1 MSNNYYHSSPAS
13 ESGGN
18 VEGSP
23 SPLIQE
29 DCSDLTLIVEDQR
42 FPVHRVILAARSIYF
57 HAMLFCGMR
66 ETNEN
71 EITLVDTPADA
82 FKALLKY
89 IYTGKLQLKSL
100 KLDLVLDMLGLVHK
114 YGFSDLEETIPEFLK
129 HYSIECLMTTCLD
142 FIDNCATELLGTQA
156 FIDLPA
162 QALVKI
168 LSRNSFCAPEIEI
181 FNAVKQWI
189 ETHPDEEPEFSSILA
204 QIRLPLI
211 KVNDLFE
218 HVRESSLISP
228 DQILDAIK
236 DQNTLSSSQLKY
248 RGFLFPGINIA
259 TVSFGAKVIS
269 GDFRT
274 ALLSNPSNYDEGV
287 PTDRTFSKHLIN
299 PRDPGITIELG
310 RPFII
315 NCIKFQLMDRDQRAF
330 SYYIEVSIDKND
342 WVRVID
348 HTLYLCRSKQ
358 NLFFESRVV
367 KFIRIVGTL
376 SSVNNT
382 FQLCNFEALCTTEQF
397 EIDTKTT
404 LQIPRFNIA
413 TISNNAIV
421 TEGVSRSRN
430 ALLNGDTTNYDWD
443 NGYTC
448 HQLGSGA
455 LVVQLPQPY
464 LIETMRFLLWD
475 CDDRCYSFYV
485 EVSIDQI
492 KWTKVVEFN
501 ECKSWQIAQFE
512 RISVVFVRIVGTY
525 NSANEVF
532 HCVHFE
538 CPAMDINEDTF
549 LLIDALSKE
558 RDVIIPL
565 NPLICLEIGCG
576 SGIVTCFLQKLLK
589 NNLLT
594 RVICT
599 DLNLS
604 ALKCTENTAKLNSIG
619 LEFLEFVQCDAIGP
633 LLPRLY
639 NSLDLLLLNPPY
651 VLTEENPENEKDICF
666 AGGPE
671 GRNLLN
677 KLLPFISKLLSPNGI
692 FYLVAIK
699 ENNIADLIS
708 EKNREKFGLNGV
720 IILERQCKNEYLYV
734 LKFTRFDKENESNL
748 KSSSIQKSCIKEI
761 QINTPKT
768 GTITSTKITLHLK
781 PVGNAPQ
788 LRKEFTKYKV
798 DPNWTIFNLQ
808 QTLKK
813 LLGVKTDPIY
823 LFIKEAFAPSPEST
837 ISSLYQCFGTDGGI
851 LYIHYGLTPA
861 WG

>member
-1 MSNNYYHSSPAS
+1 
-13 ESGGN
+13 
-18 VEGSP
+18 
-23 SPLIQE
+23 
-29 DCSDLTLIVEDQR
+29 
-42 FPVHRVILAARSIYF
+42 
-57 HAMLFCGMR
+57 
-66 ETNEN
+66 
-71 EITLVDTPADA
+71 
-82 FKALLKY
+82 
-89 IYTGKLQLKSL
+89 
-100 KLDLVLDMLGLVHK
+100 
-114 YGFSDLEETIPEFLK
+114 
-129 HYSIECLMTTCLD
+129 MTTCLD
-142 FIDNCATELLGTQA
+142 FIDNCATELLGTQE
-156 FIDLPA
+156 
-162 QALVKI
+162 
-168 LSRNSFCAPEIEI
+168 S
-181 FNAVKQWI
+181 
-189 ETHPDEEPEFSSILA
+189 EFPSILA

-299 PRDPGITIELG
+299 PRDPGIT
-310 RPFII
+310 
-315 NCIKFQLMDRDQRAF
+315 
-330 SYYIEVSIDKND
+330 VSIDKND

-382 FQLCNFEALCTTEQF
+382 FQLCNFEALCSTEQF

-404 LQIPRFNIA
+404 LQIPRSNVA

-464 LIETMRFLLWD
+464 LIETMR
-475 CDDRCYSFYV
+475 CYSFYV
-485 EVSIDQI
+485 EVSVDQI

-501 ECKSWQIAQFE
+501 ECRSWQIAQFE
-512 RISVVFVRIVGTY
+512 RTSVVFVRIVGTY

-538 CPAMDINEDTF
+538 CPAMDINEAIEEERMKKVQNVKASVTDYCSRASTSNISNERSNLINKQENGQCNNF
-549 LLIDALSKE
+549 LGITENDNILEVEENDKE
-558 RDVIIPL
+558 EIIKE
-565 NPLICLEIGCG
+565 NDEDDEQEEQND
-576 SGIVTCFLQKLLK
+576 GIEN
-589 NNLLT
+589 NNLTKSVNLFGNWL
-594 RVICT
+594 RFWNCDLVICT

-604 ALKCTENTAKLNSIG
+604 ALKCTESTAKLNSIG
-619 LEFLEFVQCDAIGP
+619 LEFLECVQCDAIGP

-677 KLLPFISKLLSPNGI
+677 KLLPFISKLLSPNGV

-708 EKNREKFGLNGV
+708 TKN
-720 IILERQCKNEYLYV
+720 
-734 LKFTRFDKENESNL
+734 SNL
-748 KSSSIQKSCIKEI
+748 KSSIQKSCIKEI

-768 GTITSTKITLHLK
+768 GTITSNKITLHLK

-837 ISSLYQCFGTDGGI
+837 INSLYQCFGTDGGI

>member
-18 VEGSP
+18 VEGSS
-23 SPLIQE
+23 SPLIQEVSNSITSLNNRAAIYNQFGEIQHTPQLVEQISSLYLNE
-29 DCSDLTLIVEDQR
+29 DCSDLTLIVEDQH
-42 FPVHRVILAARSIYF
+42 FPVHRVILAARSTYF

-71 EITLVDTPADA
+71 EITLVDTPAEA

-100 KLDLVLDMLGLVHK
+100 KLDLVLDMLGLAHK

-129 HYSIECLMTTCLD
+129 STLKNKNVCAIFTVAQHYSIECLMTTCLD
-142 FIDNCATELLGTQA
+142 FIDNCAAELLRTQA

-181 FNAVKQWI
+181 FNAVKHWI
-189 ETHPDEEPEFSSILA
+189 ETHPDEESEFPSILA

-218 HVRESSLISP
+218 HVRESTLISP

-259 TVSFGAKVIS
+259 TLAFGAKVIS

-274 ALLSNPSNYDEGV
+274 ALLTNPSNYDEGV

-397 EIDTKTT
+397 EIDAKTT

-413 TISNNAIV
+413 TILNNAIV

-455 LVVQLPQPY
+455 LVIQLPQPY

-485 EVSIDQI
+485 EVSVDQI

-512 RISVVFVRIVGTY
+512 RTPVVFIRIVGTY

-538 CPAMDINEDTF
+538 CPAMDINEAVEEERKKKVQNVKASVTDYSFQASTSNISNDRIN
-549 LLIDALSKE
+549 LKE
-558 RDVIIPL
+558 NV
-565 NPLICLEIGCG
+565 
-576 SGIVTCFLQKLLK
+576 Q
-589 NNLLT
+589 NNNVLD
-594 RVICT
+594 I
-599 DLNLS
+599 
-604 ALKCTENTAKLNSIG
+604 TENDNT
-619 LEFLEFVQCDAIGP
+619 F
-633 LLPRLY
+633 
-639 NSLDLLLLNPPY
+639 
-651 VLTEENPENEKDICF
+651 EENDREEIIREEEEEEIEEQNYEK
-666 AGGPE
+666 
-671 GRNLLN
+671 
-677 KLLPFISKLLSPNGI
+677 
-692 FYLVAIK
+692 
-699 ENNIADLIS
+699 
-708 EKNREKFGLNGV
+708 
-720 IILERQCKNEYLYV
+720 
-734 LKFTRFDKENESNL
+734 ES
-748 KSSSIQKSCIKEI
+748 I
-761 QINTPKT
+761 
-768 GTITSTKITLHLK
+768 
-781 PVGNAPQ
+781 
-788 LRKEFTKYKV
+788 
-798 DPNWTIFNLQ
+798 
-808 QTLKK
+808 
-813 LLGVKTDPIY
+813 
-823 LFIKEAFAPSPEST
+823 ES
-837 ISSLYQCFGTDGGI
+837 DDN
-851 LYIHYGLTPA
+851 
-861 WG
+861 

>member
-29 DCSDLTLIVEDQR
+29 VSNSIASLNSRATIYNQFGEIQHTSQLVEQISSLYLNEDCSDLTLIVEDQR
-42 FPVHRVILAARSIYF
+42 FPVHRVILAARSTYF

-129 HYSIECLMTTCLD
+129 STLKNKNVCAIFTVAQHYSIECLMTTCLD

-512 RISVVFVRIVGTY
+512 RISVVFVKIVGTY

-538 CPAMDINEDTF
+538 CPAMDINE
-549 LLIDALSKE
+549 AVEEE
-558 RDVIIPL
+558 RMKKVQNVKASVTDYCSRASTSNISNDRSNL
-565 NPLICLEIGCG
+565 NNKQENGQCNNFLEI
-576 SGIVTCFLQKLLK
+576 
-589 NNLLT
+589 
-594 RVICT
+594 
-599 DLNLS
+599 
-604 ALKCTENTAKLNSIG
+604 TENDNTF
-619 LEFLEFVQCDAIGP
+619 EV
-633 LLPRLY
+633 
-639 NSLDLLLLNPPY
+639 
-651 VLTEENPENEKDICF
+651 EENDKEEI
-666 AGGPE
+666 
-671 GRNLLN
+671 
-677 KLLPFISKLLSPNGI
+677 
-692 FYLVAIK
+692 IK
-699 ENNIADLIS
+699 ENVEDDEQEEQNDGI
-708 EKNREKFGLNGV
+708 
-720 IILERQCKNEYLYV
+720 
-734 LKFTRFDKENESNL
+734 ES
-748 KSSSIQKSCIKEI
+748 IE
-761 QINTPKT
+761 
-768 GTITSTKITLHLK
+768 
-781 PVGNAPQ
+781 
-788 LRKEFTKYKV
+788 E
-798 DPNWTIFNLQ
+798 
-808 QTLKK
+808 
-813 LLGVKTDPIY
+813 LLSDN
-823 LFIKEAFAPSPEST
+823 
-837 ISSLYQCFGTDGGI
+837 
-851 LYIHYGLTPA
+851 
-861 WG
+861 